1 MLFIKMFISRE
12 INNLQIE
19 GQGVKVE
26 GVKAS
31 KYVSKQASKSV
42 SEWVSERA
50 SK

>member
-26 GVKAS
+26 GVKVEGVKAS

-42 SEWVSERA
+42 SE
-50 SK
+50 

>member
-19 GQGVKVE
+19 GQGVK
-26 GVKAS
+26 AS

-42 SEWVSERA
+42 SE
-50 SK
+50 